1 MARLSRYL
9 LKLFSV
15 EAAALFAVAA
25 LLLFLIQ
32 CLRLFDLVSTRGQ
45 SLFTLLGQAALGMP
59 SLGIVFLYVCLAI
72 GLGRAL
78 RTLQDRSEL
87 QIIHVNALVPALMQA
102 VLAYALGGMVLL
114 LGLAHIVEPASVRT
128 TSAWSES
135 IAADLV
141 SRSMIP
147 HRFTEIVDGVSMIIG
162 SRDAEGQITDFF
174 ADDTRNVA
182 LRRTYFANSALIT
195 RDDQGFVLRL
205 RDGSIQQLSAAKRLS
220 EISFTRYDLAL
231 DALTGDVD
239 AGGDSLARTSSL
251 EIIGKALRGKDLSR
265 NEGRALVRR
274 TVEGLRVVALC
285 LFVAALAIFPT
296 GNRRRISAPIELV
309 ALGAAFAERGI
320 TSYVKLPSPIDLVGG
335 PLLLMLA
342 ALVILAI
349 RFRVFVP
356 LRIKRQPA

>member
-15 EAAALFAVAA
+15 EAMSLFAVAA
-25 LLLFLIQ
+25 ILLFLIQ

-45 SLFTLLGQAALGMP
+45 SLLTLLGQAALGMP

-78 RTLQDRSEL
+78 RGLQHKSEL
-87 QIIHVNALVPALMQA
+87 QIIHVSSLVPALMRA
-102 VLAYALGGMVLL
+102 VLVYALGGMVLL
-114 LGLAHIVEPASVRT
+114 LGLAHIVDPASVRT
-128 TSAWSES
+128 TSTWSES

-147 HRFTEIVDGVSMIIG
+147 HRFTEVVTGVSMIIG
-162 SRDAEGQITDFF
+162 SRDSEGQITDFF
-174 ADDTRNVA
+174 ADDTRSA
-182 LRRTYFANSALIT
+182 SSRRTYIAKSALIT

-205 RDGSIQQLSAAKRLS
+205 RDGAIQQFSATKRLS

-231 DALTGDVD
+231 DSLTGEAEAV
-239 AGGDSLARTSSL
+239 DSLARTSSL
-251 EIIGKALRGKDLSR
+251 EIVGRALEGKNLTR
-265 NEGRALVRR
+265 NEVRALVRR

-285 LFVAALAIFPT
+285 LFVAALAAFPS
-296 GNRRRISAPIELV
+296 GNRRRIAAPIELV

-320 TSYVKLPSPIDLVGG
+320 TSYVSLPSPVDLFAG
-335 PLLLMLA
+335 PLLLTLV

-356 LRIKRQPA
+356 MGIKRQPA